1 MDFGIS
7 GKVAFVSGG
16 SKGIGRQCA
25 EMLGREGCKVVV
37 AARGQQAID
46 EAVAE
51 IRNAGGQAIGISV
64 DLTQEKEVKR
74 ALGIVAENF
83 GAPDIVITNVHGPG
97 PGDFFDHDGED
108 FVDAFRALVLSV
120 VFLARETLPHMKQ
133 QGWGRLVTIGSGA
146 AKEPPSELKHILAN
160 TARASVV
167 SLNKSL
173 ANEFGQYGITVNT
186 LGTGWIGSDRMY
198 KYLEQVAEE
207 KGLTQ
212 DGAMQ
217 MLKGLIPVGRPGKP
231 EEMASL
237 AVFLCSSLASYI
249 TGNLMTVDG
258 GLHRS
263 AW

>member
-1 MDFGIS
+1 MDLGIR

-37 AARGQQAID
+37 AARGQEAID
-46 EAVAE
+46 EAVAS
-51 IRNAGGQAIGISV
+51 IKKAGGEAIGISV
-64 DLTQEKEVKR
+64 DLTKEKDVKR
-74 ALGIVAENF
+74 ALSVVKESF
-83 GAPDIVITNVHGPG
+83 GSPDIVITNVHGPG

-108 FVDAFRALVLSV
+108 FVDAFRDLTLSV
-120 VFLARETLPHMKQ
+120 VFLARETLPDMKKK
-133 QGWGRLVTIGSGA
+133 GWGRLVTIGSGA

-186 LGTGWIGSDRMY
+186 LGTGWIGSERMY
-198 KYLEQVAEE
+198 KYLEHVAEE
-207 KGLTQ
+207 KGLSP
-212 DGAMQ
+212 DGAMD

-237 AVFLCSSLASYI
+237 AVFLCSAQASYI
-249 TGNLMTVDG
+249 TGNLMAVDG

>member
-1 MDFGIS
+1 MDFGIA

-25 EMLGREGCKVVV
+25 EMLGKEGCKVVI

-46 EAVAE
+46 EAVAS
-51 IRNAGGQAIGISV
+51 IRAGGGEAIGVSV
-64 DLTQEKEVKR
+64 DLTCEADILRAVEVAR
-74 ALGIVAENF
+74 ATY

-97 PGDFFDHDGED
+97 PGDFFDHSGDD
-108 FVDAFRALVLSV
+108 FVAAFRDLALSV
-120 VFLARETLPHMKQ
+120 IFLARATLPAMKDK
-133 QGWGRLVTIGSGA
+133 GWGRLVTIGSGA

-173 ANEFGQYGITVNT
+173 ANEFSQYGITVNT
-186 LGTGWIGSDRMY
+186 LATGWIGSERMY
-198 KYLEQVAEE
+198 AYLAHVAEE
-207 KGLTQ
+207 KGLTEE
-212 DGAMQ
+212 GAMD
-217 MLKGLIPVGRPGKP
+217 MLKGLIPAGRPGKP
-231 EEMASL
+231 EEMAAL
-237 AVFLCSSLASYI
+237 AVFLCSTQAAYM
-249 TGNLMTVDG
+249 TGNLIAVDG

>member
-1 MDFGIS
+1 MDFGIA

-37 AARGQQAID
+37 AARGQGAID
-46 EAVAE
+46 DTVSA
-51 IRNAGGQAIGISV
+51 IKTAGGTAIGISA
-64 DLTQEKEVKR
+64 DLTSETGVLEAIKAARE
-74 ALGIVAENF
+74 AF
-83 GAPDIVITNVHGPG
+83 GSPDIVITNVHGPG

-108 FVDAFRALVLSV
+108 FVNAFRDLALSV
-120 VFLARETLPHMKQ
+120 IFLARATLPDMKEK
-133 QGWGRLVTIGSGA
+133 GWGRLVTIGSGA

-186 LGTGWIGSDRMY
+186 LGTGWIGSERMY
-198 KYLEQVAEE
+198 RYLDHVAEE
-207 KGLTQ
+207 KGITRE
-212 DGAMQ
+212 GAMQ
-217 MLKGLIPVGRPGKP
+217 MLKNLIPVGRPGNP

-237 AVFLCSSLASYI
+237 AVFLCSVQASYI
-249 TGNLMTVDG
+249 TGNLITVDG

>member
-1 MDFGIS
+1 MDLGIA

-25 EMLGREGCKVVV
+25 EMLARDGCKVIV
-37 AARGQQAID
+37 AARGQEAID
-46 EAVAE
+46 ETVKA
-51 IRNAGGQAIGISV
+51 IRAAGGEATGISA
-64 DLTQEKEVKR
+64 DLTSESGV
-74 ALGIVAENF
+74 LGAVQAARDAY

-97 PGDFFDHDGED
+97 PGDFFDHSGED
-108 FVDAFRALVLSV
+108 FVDAFRDLALSV
-120 VFLARETLPHMKQ
+120 IFLARATLPQMKER
-133 QGWGRLVTIGSGA
+133 GWGRLVTIGSGA

-173 ANEFGQYGITVNT
+173 ANEFSQYGITVNT
-186 LGTGWIGSDRMY
+186 LATGWIGSERMY
-198 KYLEQVAEE
+198 AYLDHVAEE
-207 KGLTQ
+207 KGITRE
-212 DGAMQ
+212 GAMQ

-237 AVFLCSSLASYI
+237 AVFLCSAQASYI
-249 TGNLMTVDG
+249 TGNLIAVDG